1 MAENVGKNCDTVV
14 GGSDLP
20 GNGRRPAAA
29 PPRPAIT
36 GIAQVAFY
44 ASDPAASKRFYADL
58 LGWPR
63 IQDKRI
69 SIAWAPGSKSKLRA
83 CLPVKASI
91 VFRILLLPP
100 QMLKLCG
107 STWRRTVL
115 RCRRDFVA
123 ANGTRGFA
131 MKDPEGHSIEFVE
144 VKSTP
149 PPATVHMEHSVS
161 KRLIHAGFVVRNRAL
176 EDRFYKDLLGF
187 HLYWYGG
194 MKDTEADWIDMQVPD
209 GTDWLEYM
217 MVTGKGTLSPRT
229 LGVLN
234 HVALGVPKIGD
245 VVTLLTRH
253 GWRPSDDE
261 QAQMGRDGKWQLN
274 LYDPDGT
281 RVEIMEFRPAEK
293 PCCSAYT
300 GEHPQ

>member
-1 MAENVGKNCDTVV
+1 MLAKIAILLSAVLICQAMAGAQ
-14 GGSDLP
+14 
-20 GNGRRPAAA
+20 AAA

-58 LGWPR
+58 LGLAQNPGQANIYR
-63 IQDKRI
+63 VGTRQQIEIESLPAGEGINRP
-69 SIAWAPGSKSKLRA
+69 SHIAFATADAEAMRLYLAAHGIAVPA
-83 CLPVKASI
+83 
-91 VFRILLLPP
+91 
-100 QMLKLCG
+100 Q
-107 STWRRTVL
+107 T
-115 RCRRDFVA
+115 FVA